1 MFSIELQLLIES
13 IKVVLLDKPKEK
25 LIELFNNPAINWKRI
40 NHLLARHQI
49 RPIVYEAARQSNFK
63 NNFIEQMGHFS
74 KVQSIKNL
82 MDSHEL
88 THILENFQQHNI
100 EVLPYKGL
108 VFLEKMYQNRPLRE
122 SGDIDI
128 VVKPSDATKALKLL
142 IEAGYTLEID
152 SANNENIINDI
163 VERGQWREVSL
174 SKMTKPGWKTSIDF
188 HWGINETFQQYKFH
202 LEDLFED
209 SKIDSFQKKQLL
221 IPSQNTIFKQMLNHH
236 GGRNCW
242 LRLKDFCDFI
252 VFMKAYPEQDF
263 ASLRI
268 LAAEMNM
275 KVVFENGIQILES
288 YFYENKVLSPLK
300 TVKQITNFWE
310 ELKGPDMLSYKITL
324 KSIHRSLQD
333 SQISW
338 WKYIMIHIKY
348 YSIPNQ
354 VENKRL
360 IVFPDNYV
368 FLNAF
373 SKSIS
378 YLFSR
383 INPCDNARR
392 FRYKG

>member
-25 LIELFNNPAINWKRI
+25 LIELFNNPAINWARI

-174 SKMTKPGWKTSIDF
+174 SKMTKSGWKTSIDF